1 MTVIFFNFI
10 LAILGI
16 AFTAFGL
23 IHSTRSYPGP
33 LVFAHL
39 AAAMPAVWA
48 VSSFAV
54 GILALLFGLVLLV
67 PTLWRLR
74 RSQAKQPVTP
84 GPRSPF
90 GDRPMR
96 GRRDDDFDEDP
107 DAFDDDDYR
116 GGAGSGYASPYGGG
130 FDGRHHDNGEFDDR
144 RRAGMYR

>member
-1 MTVIFFNFI
+1 MTLIFLNFI

-33 LVFAHL
+33 VAFARL
-39 AAAMPAVWA
+39 AAAMPALWA
-48 VSSFAV
+48 VSSFAL
-54 GILALLFGLVLLV
+54 GILALLVGLVLLV

-74 RSQAKQPVTP
+74 RGQAKGPVASA
-84 GPRSPF
+84 PRSPF
-90 GDRPMR
+90 GQRPVR

-107 DAFDDDDYR
+107 EAFDDDDYR

-130 FDGRHHDNGEFDDR
+130 FDGRHHNNGELDDR
-144 RRAGMYR
+144 RRTGIYR